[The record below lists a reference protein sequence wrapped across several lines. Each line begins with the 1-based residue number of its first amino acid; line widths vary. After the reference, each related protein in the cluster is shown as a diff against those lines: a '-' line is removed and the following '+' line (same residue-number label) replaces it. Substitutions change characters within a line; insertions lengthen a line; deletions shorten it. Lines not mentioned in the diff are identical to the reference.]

1 MWKKTL
7 IAVFL
12 ASQYAFAVGTGKEP
26 SKSYTETELKQLKND
41 WLAIYQKELQY
52 AENLRLKQR
61 ENFQQINYLAD
72 AVVSQKNLSL
82 STEQIIQRLLL
93 TLAGYP
99 LEMEAEWKLLNAK
112 ITLKQA
118 TESEVKAFISKYP
131 DSLYQRQLQNLMF
144 ELLYREQKFPELLE
158 YAQNVKPSS
167 LADQCRLFSAR
178 YELAASKAQINPEVS
193 QVTEQKAENAEL
205 LALVQ
210 EFDRFWL
217 ATPKLTSDCANLES
231 YWRDQG
237 LKTDEK
243 VRLKAVELIKQNA
256 NAELANLAANV
267 NNENLKSWLSSVE
280 KVANNPA
287 DLQNFIENQPLDSPF
302 YAENK
307 AIIQQLFAKY
317 VRTLSENMENPSFQQ
332 YQAWAEKYQFSNEEM
347 NSWKNAFITRLF
359 DNPEPTFQLW
369 RDEQIKLLKA
379 DNLTERRLRM
389 AIWQQTAL
397 NEWLDLLSTEVKD
410 KAEWRYWA
418 AKEEKN
424 EAKRKADFEN
434 LAKERGFYAMLA
446 AQQLGIVYQIPML
459 EVPELTQAQ
468 LELYANQLA
477 RIQELRELGQFD
489 QARKIWI
496 DWIKNIK
503 PEAGENT
510 PTKIQ
515 LALIKYAKDKNWYDL
530 AVEGT
535 IQTKAFDYLDLRLPN
550 AYSDSFDL
558 HLQDKKISKTFAQ
571 AIARQE
577 SAWNAQAQSHAN
589 ARGLMQLL
597 PTTAQKTAK
606 DNGLTFKD
614 GNDLF
619 QPFNNIMLGTT
630 HLMELNEKY
639 PNNRILIAS
648 AYNAGAGRVEQ
659 WLKRSNGQLAMD
671 EFIASIPFYE
681 TRGYVQNVLAYDYYY
696 QMLYSDTNDK
706 NGLKMFYQEE
716 LTRKY

>member
-1 MWKKTL
+1 MWKKKWL
-7 IAVFL
+7 VLLL
-12 ASQYAFAVGTGKEP
+12 AAQYTFAAESGQGPAKT
-26 SKSYTETELKQLKND
+26 YTETELKQLKND
-41 WLAIYQKELQY
+41 WLDIYQKELQY
-52 AENLRLKQR
+52 AQQLRLKQR
-61 ENFQQINYLAD
+61 ENYQQLVRLVD
-72 AVVSQKNLSL
+72 SAVAQKSL
-82 STEQIIQRLLL
+82 SPATEQLIQRLLL
-93 TLAGYP
+93 SLSGYP
-99 LEMEAEWKLLNAK
+99 LEIEAEWKLFNAK
-112 ITLKQA
+112 MALNQA
-118 TESEVKAFISKYP
+118 TEANLKAFSSKYP
-131 DSLYQRQLQNLMF
+131 DSLYQKQLQQFSF
-144 ELLYREQKFPELLE
+144 EQLYRDQKFAELLE
-158 YAQNVKPSS
+158 YAKNLKLNNV
-167 LADQCRLFSAR
+167 ADQCRLFSAR

-193 QVTEQKAENAEL
+193 QVSEQKAESGEL
-205 LALVQ
+205 FALVQ

-237 LKTDEK
+237 VKTDEK

-267 NNENLKSWLSSVE
+267 NNENLKIWLSSVE
-280 KVANNPA
+280 KVANNPV

-317 VRTLSENMENPSFQQ
+317 VRTLSENMESPSFQQ
-332 YQAWAEKYQFSNEEM
+332 YQAWAERYQFSNEEM
-347 NSWKNAFITRLF
+347 NSWKNTFITRLF

-397 NEWLDLLSTEVKD
+397 NEWLDLLSTEAKG

-424 EAKRKADFEN
+424 GAKRKADFEN

-446 AQQLGIVYQIPML
+446 AQQLGIIYQIPML
-459 EVPELTQAQ
+459 EVPELTQVQ
-468 LELYANQLA
+468 LELYENQLA
-477 RIQELRELGQFD
+477 RIQELRELGQFE
-489 QARKIWI
+489 QARKVWI
-496 DWIKNIK
+496 DWLKNVK
-503 PEAGENT
+503 AEAGDNS

-550 AYSDSFDL
+550 AYSDWFDL

-606 DNGLTFKD
+606 DNGLVFKD

-696 QMLYSDTNDK
+696 QMLYNDVNAK

>member
-1 MWKKTL
+1 
-7 IAVFL
+7 
-12 ASQYAFAVGTGKEP
+12 
-26 SKSYTETELKQLKND
+26 
-41 WLAIYQKELQY
+41 
-52 AENLRLKQR
+52 
-61 ENFQQINYLAD
+61 
-72 AVVSQKNLSL
+72 KNLSL

-99 LEMEAEWKLLNAK
+99 LEMKAEWKLLNAK

-158 YAQNVKPSS
+158 YAQNVKQSS

-243 VRLKAVELIKQNA
+243 MRLKAVELIKQNA

-267 NNENLKSWLSSVE
+267 NNENLKIWLSSVE

-302 YAENK
+302 YADNK

-332 YQAWAEKYQFSNEEM
+332 YQTWAEKYQLSSEEI
-347 NSWKNAFITRLF
+347 NGWKNAFITRFF
-359 DNPEPTFQLW
+359 DNPEPTFQFW
-369 RDEQIKLLKA
+369 RDEQIKLLKT

-389 AIWQQTAL
+389 AIWQKADL
-397 NEWLDLLSTEVKD
+397 NEWLVLLSQQAKE

-424 EAKRKADFEN
+424 EAKRKVDFES

-550 AYSDSFDL
+550 AYSDWFDL

-696 QMLYSDTNDK
+696 QMLYSDINDK